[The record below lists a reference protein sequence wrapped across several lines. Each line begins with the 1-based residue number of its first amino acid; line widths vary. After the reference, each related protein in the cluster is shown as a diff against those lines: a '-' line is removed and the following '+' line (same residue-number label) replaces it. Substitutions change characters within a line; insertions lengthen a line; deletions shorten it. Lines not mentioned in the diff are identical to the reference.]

1 MAIVTTLTLIN
12 SRSNKDLF
20 ASTPVSKELKEN
32 TKIRILIYD
41 ANGNKF
47 TELVH
52 DYKTKGT
59 LGIKNVEVGK
69 KYTIVMYSINST
81 ERVPT
86 ALNSDQLST
95 VKLSDLSSEL
105 LYLKNEIKV
114 KEGNNNINAI
124 LKHQFSE
131 VYTTI
136 TINQTAHLAGSKINS
151 IQNPKIAPA

>member
-105 LYLKNEIKV
+105 LYLKNEIKE
-114 KEGNNNINAI
+114 KKG
-124 LKHQFSE
+124 
-131 VYTTI
+131 I
-136 TINQTAHLAGSKINS
+136 TI
-151 IQNPKIAPA
+151 